1 MKRGPDLRQVIDA
14 GRQTEGRP
22 PVNRPAA
29 FKKEQITMKLFDRI
43 TLLRAGY
50 SRQEIDAMI
59 EEEKNMPEPEAV
71 KDPDPV
77 PEANPEPEA
86 APEPVTP
93 PAADPEPEV
102 DYKKAYEKE
111 KAEKEALQ
119 QQNIRRNN
127 KTDDDKSDED
137 IVKDIVASFI

>member
-1 MKRGPDLRQVIDA
+1 
-14 GRQTEGRP
+14 
-22 PVNRPAA
+22 
-29 FKKEQITMKLFDRI
+29 MKLFDRI

-59 EEEKNMPEPEAV
+59 EEEKNAPA
-71 KDPDPV
+71 DPP
-77 PEANPEPEA
+77 
-86 APEPVTP
+86 
-93 PAADPEPEV
+93 ADPEPADPPADPAPADPLI